1 MGRSQNDQEA
11 AGSGLDLE
19 EQAMRAGPPSGLRR
33 PVRARPSRL
42 QRVANP
48 PANPSGRTHGRAGR
62 AIPRPRGKR
71 QLGAGSGRGRS
82 RIARSHAGR
91 TVDIPHDARPLRS
104 TSGRQPR
111 GGWRV
116 EAQLHA
122 YSEVPSRERDHWSAV
137 PKELPAILRR
147 SMLPWHVVDHYAGR
161 TDGRKSVGRSEPYRK
176 ASADVDVSE
185 VEEEVGK
192 VGICRCKYAHNS

>member
-1 MGRSQNDQEA
+1 MTAKRSEPSWIWKNRPCRPGRHPASV
-11 AGSGLDLE
+11 G
-19 EQAMRAGPPSGLRR
+19 RAWRGRPRLKRVAILPADPSGH
-33 PVRARPSRL
+33 
-42 QRVANP
+42 
-48 PANPSGRTHGRAGR
+48 THGRAGR
-62 AIPRPRGKR
+62 AIPRPHGKR

-91 TVDIPHDARPLRS
+91 TVGIQHDARPLRS
-104 TSGRQPR
+104 ASGRQPR

-116 EAQLHA
+116 QAQLQA
-122 YSEVPSRERDHWSAV
+122 FSEVPSRERNRRSAV
-137 PKELPAILRR
+137 PKKLPAILRR

-161 TDGRKSVGRSEPYRK
+161 TDGRKCVGRSEPYRK

-192 VGICRCKYAHNS
+192 VGICSCEYAHNS